1 MSWCTN
7 PSQRSAR
14 WTTSLRAGLSPLCG
28 TFLLLSNSLPVGP
41 NSVTSA
47 AHTRL
52 DSVCLIQTQSLH
64 WVGFRIS
71 HISTRKAKDQLT
83 RTFLVVCVASAAF
96 YILPP
101 FLFFMGLGISQPA
114 VVPSPT
120 LFPLAHTLR
129 FREALPT
136 AGSHTAPP
144 RRELF
149 FSPLLLSHLP
159 PYRQVNT
166 PKLSPSPSV
175 SLCLSV
181 AAECHLRTNSFSQ
194 SIQAAWCW
202 RISLM
207 KDSKGAEN
215 CSSALLSASSATASL
230 TTSLCKQPPPLPKA
244 LPVWHRVTPTMA
256 SLKSDFPSLTQS
268 ERRAEHGT
276 QAGRQMLH
284 LLFHSEYTQGT
295 ESRHAARQGHTS
307 AADDWLAVGVTTSRQ
322 TQ

>member
-28 TFLLLSNSLPVGP
+28 TFLLLSNSFPVGP

-47 AHTRL
+47 AHTQL
-52 DSVCLIQTQSLH
+52 DSFCLIQTQSLH
-64 WVGFRIS
+64 WVAFRTTS
-71 HISTRKAKDQLT
+71 HISIRIAKDQLT
-83 RTFLVVCVASAAF
+83 RTFLVDCVASAAF
-96 YILPP
+96 YILPSFP
-101 FLFFMGLGISQPA
+101 FFMGLGISQPA

-149 FSPLLLSHLP
+149 FSPLLLSHLC

-166 PKLSPSPSV
+166 PMLNPSPFV

-207 KDSKGAEN
+207 KDSKGSEN

-230 TTSLCKQPPPLPKA
+230 TTSLSANNPHLSQRHSRCGTEWLPLC
-244 LPVWHRVTPTMA
+244 RA
-256 SLKSDFPSLTQS
+256 SSQISLHSHSQS
-268 ERRAEHGT
+268 GEQSTAQHST
-276 QAGRQMLH
+276 QAGRQANA
-284 LLFHSEYTQGT
+284 S
-295 ESRHAARQGHTS
+295 
-307 AADDWLAVGVTTSRQ
+307 LAVSFRIYTRNWEQARS
-322 TQ
+322 